1 MSKEDTAV
9 LLISH
14 GSTRPYGKVVFDEIK
29 EKFIEK
35 TGLKTEVGYMKV
47 SEPSVAGAVN
57 ILAEDENIKH
67 IIGLPVFL
75 APGIHTRIDIPIML
89 ELEPLEVDPRQP
101 DGNYP
106 EDHYLCGLDDINF
119 SGELDLLD
127 AIGPNP
133 RLLEIIKNRI
143 ETALEESELDE
154 DAKTGVMIVS
164 HGSRLGYNKEFL
176 TDLFTQFEA
185 QCDYPSSF
193 GFMELETPDIP
204 SATNKLTEENEIDRL
219 VVVPVF
225 IAPGKHTTH
234 DIPII
239 LRLME
244 EEHHH
249 HEHDHDHSHDHEH
262 SHGHD
267 HEHSHGH
274 HHDHSHDLTPID
286 FEGEVLY
293 PEPICADDVL
303 IEILE
308 SMIQDYL

>member
-1 MSKEDTAV
+1 
-9 LLISH
+9 
-14 GSTRPYGKVVFDEIK
+14 
-29 EKFIEK
+29 
-35 TGLKTEVGYMKV
+35 MKV

-249 HEHDHDHSHDHEH
+249 EHDHDHEHSHDHDH

>member
-1 MSKEDTAV
+1 M
-9 LLISH
+9 
-14 GSTRPYGKVVFDEIK
+14 
-29 EKFIEK
+29 
-35 TGLKTEVGYMKV
+35 
-47 SEPSVAGAVN
+47 
-57 ILAEDENIKH
+57 EN
-67 IIGLPVFL
+67 
-75 APGIHTRIDIPIML
+75 
-89 ELEPLEVDPRQP
+89 
-101 DGNYP
+101 
-106 EDHYLCGLDDINF
+106 INF

-164 HGSRLGYNKEFL
+164 HGSRLGYNKKFL

-249 HEHDHDHSHDHEH
+249 HEHGHDHEH
-262 SHGHD
+262 SHDHD
-267 HEHSHGH
+267 HGH

-303 IEILE
+303 I
-308 SMIQDYL
+308 YPYF

>member
-1 MSKEDTAV
+1 MV
-9 LLISH
+9 
-14 GSTRPYGKVVFDEIK
+14 
-29 EKFIEK
+29 
-35 TGLKTEVGYMKV
+35 
-47 SEPSVAGAVN
+47 
-57 ILAEDENIKH
+57 
-67 IIGLPVFL
+67 
-75 APGIHTRIDIPIML
+75 
-89 ELEPLEVDPRQP
+89 
-101 DGNYP
+101 
-106 EDHYLCGLDDINF
+106 
-119 SGELDLLD
+119 
-127 AIGPNP
+127 
-133 RLLEIIKNRI
+133 
-143 ETALEESELDE
+143 
-154 DAKTGVMIVS
+154 
-164 HGSRLGYNKEFL
+164 
-176 TDLFTQFEA
+176 
-185 QCDYPSSF
+185 
-193 GFMELETPDIP
+193 
-204 SATNKLTEENEIDRL
+204 TEENEIDRL

-249 HEHDHDHSHDHEH
+249 EHDHDHEHSHDHDH

>member
-14 GSTRPYGKVVFDEIK
+14 GSTRPYGKAVFDEIK
-29 EKFIEK
+29 DKFTKK

-57 ILAEDENIKH
+57 ILAEDENISH
-67 IIGLPVFL
+67 IIGVPVFL

-89 ELEPLEVDPRQP
+89 ELEPLETDPRQP

-106 EDHYLCGLDDINF
+106 EDHYLSGLDEIKF

-133 RLLEIIKNRI
+133 RLLEIIESRI
-143 ETALEESELDE
+143 ETSLSESELDE

-176 TDLFTQFEA
+176 TDLFALFEA
-185 QCDYPSSF
+185 QCDYPCSF

-204 SATNKLTEENEIDRL
+204 TSINKMTEENEIDRL

-244 EEHHH
+244 EDHH
-249 HEHDHDHSHDHEH
+249 HEHSHEHSHDH
-262 SHGHD
+262 
-267 HEHSHGH
+267 HEHSHD
-274 HHDHSHDLTPID
+274 HDHSHDLTPID
-286 FEGEVLY
+286 FEGEVLF